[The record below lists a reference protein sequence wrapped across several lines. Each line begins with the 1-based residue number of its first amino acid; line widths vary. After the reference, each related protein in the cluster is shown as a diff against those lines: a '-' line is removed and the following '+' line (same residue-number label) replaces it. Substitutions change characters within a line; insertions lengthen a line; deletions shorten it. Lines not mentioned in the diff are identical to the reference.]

1 MLLFVFI
8 IQNNILCCLKTN
20 PNMKVL
26 FDYNNMKKKKKN
38 KSNSIT
44 YRCISKS

>member
-8 IQNNILCCLKTN
+8 IQNNILGCLKTN

-26 FDYNNMKKKKKN
+26 FDYNNMKKKKN